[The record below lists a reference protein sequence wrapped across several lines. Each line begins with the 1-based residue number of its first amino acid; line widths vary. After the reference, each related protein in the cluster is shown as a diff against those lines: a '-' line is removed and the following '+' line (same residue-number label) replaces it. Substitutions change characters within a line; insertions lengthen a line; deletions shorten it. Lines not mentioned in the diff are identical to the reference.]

1 MSKIFLN
8 IHQRLPLFVAGKLI
22 AQGMFLAFL
31 TTVEIPVNAQVPGMS
46 PVVQAQNPAENEAVI
61 RQLLG
66 QWTAKDPVSDQEI
79 KFIFA
84 EQEVL
89 FLVVPSDEGSP
100 VALRVS
106 YQIDPTT
113 QPMQLD
119 IQLKPEEVALTI
131 FEITEDNQLRLELN
145 AVEPGLPRPTE
156 FQESAVLLDKT
167 SSSTVVPEGIEIV
180 NVAQLEDET
189 SQAKTYMS
197 ALTQVQQAYY
207 LEQGKFATEFEQISI
222 GLRDETELYRYQI
235 LPQGDNTESVMM
247 TATAKDAQLPSYT
260 SAVFVITNAEGEKET
275 FTQICET
282 EQPSTTPPAMPSMQS
297 SSSSTIKC
305 PDGSRPLQLSVN

>member
-1 MSKIFLN
+1 MSQILCN
-8 IHQRLPLFVAGKLI
+8 LRHRSPLFVSGQLI
-22 AQGMFLAFL
+22 AQGVLLAFL
-31 TTVEIPVNAQVPGMS
+31 TTVEMPVHAQTHAVLS
-46 PVVQAQNPAENEAVI
+46 EVQAQNTGETEAVI
-61 RQLLG
+61 QKLLG
-66 QWTAKDPVSDQEI
+66 QWTAKDPASDQEI

-84 EQEVL
+84 EDGVL
-89 FLVVPSDEGSP
+89 FLVVPSDDGTP
-100 VALRVS
+100 VALKVS
-106 YQIDPTT
+106 YRIDPTT

-131 FEITEDNQLRLELN
+131 FEITEDDQLRLELN

-167 SSSTVVPEGIEIV
+167 SASTVVPEGIEVID
-180 NVAQLEDET
+180 VAELEDET

-207 LEQGKFATEFEQISI
+207 LEQGKFAREFEQISV

-247 TATAKDAQLPSYT
+247 TATAKDAELPSYT
-260 SAVFVITNAEGEKET
+260 SAVFVTTNTEGEKT
-275 FTQICET
+275 TIAQICET
-282 EQPSTTPPAMPSMQS
+282 EEPSTTPPAMPSLPTD
-297 SSSSTIKC
+297 SSSTIRC
-305 PDGSRPLQLSVN
+305 PEGSRPLQM